1 MSLTKFYIKIRQF
14 FSIEYNSIL
23 IVLALHMSFLIG
35 QIYYQ
40 ADPYNL
46 LKYEKDIYNNFHIP
60 EDTQEEEYIV
70 TEEVI
75 LALQTLLLSR
85 YYANI
90 ELNKFS
96 RSLSLH

>member
-40 ADPYNL
+40 AEPYNL
-46 LKYEKDIYNNFHIP
+46 LKYEKDIYNNNSAISP
-60 EDTQEEEYIV
+60 L
-70 TEEVI
+70 I
-75 LALQTLLLSR
+75 LRPSFVP
-85 YYANI
+85 I
-90 ELNKFS
+90 ESNENG
-96 RSLSLH
+96 RWEIMARGE